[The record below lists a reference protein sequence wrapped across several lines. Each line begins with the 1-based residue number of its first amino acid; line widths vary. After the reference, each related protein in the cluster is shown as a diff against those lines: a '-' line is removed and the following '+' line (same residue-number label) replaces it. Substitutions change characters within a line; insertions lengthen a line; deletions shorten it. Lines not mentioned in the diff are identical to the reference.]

1 MKLVVQPEPTENTR
15 ARVESIVRTSMGAA
29 AAQDDVHVLVSR
41 HADSHHTWSVIVYGS
56 REHAVMVAERVRT
69 ALDVAEV

>member
-1 MKLVVQPEPTENTR
+1 MKLTVQPETTETAR
-15 ARVESIVRTSMGAA
+15 ARVESIVLSSMGPA

-41 HADSHHTWSVIVYGS
+41 HSDRRHTWSVIVHGS
-56 REHAVMVAERVRT
+56 REHAVVVAERVRS